1 MKKEDKIN
9 ENRCEVSG
17 CGCNVNYLILGVA
30 VIFVVMIVASA
41 IK

>member
-1 MKKEDKIN
+1 MKKYNKIN

-30 VIFVVMIVASA
+30 VIFIVLIVASTV
-41 IK
+41 K